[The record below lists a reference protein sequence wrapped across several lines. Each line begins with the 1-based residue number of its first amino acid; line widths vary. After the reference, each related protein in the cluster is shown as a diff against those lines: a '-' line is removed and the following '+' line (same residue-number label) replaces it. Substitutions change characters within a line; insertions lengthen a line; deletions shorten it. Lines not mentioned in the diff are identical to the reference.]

1 MAVFAGPAK
10 WWGESGINDA
20 ARIFASTG
28 LVVQSGLVLNLDA
41 GASTSYPGSGTT
53 WTDLSGNGN
62 NGTLANG
69 PTFSSANGGSILFDG
84 TNDYLSVTISCN
96 RNYYSIDWW
105 TRPTAVS
112 NYDQMI
118 LMNSTGTAGSYWQ
131 GFTAHTNSSG
141 TLNIGT
147 NLSNYFAITG
157 SPLVNGVWHNF
168 TWTFNNGD
176 AIVYK
181 NGVQIQQGTK
191 SAHSA
196 DYTLLQIGAGPSFGE
211 GTLFDG
217 NCASLK
223 LYSNK
228 VLTASEVSQNFNAL
242 RARFGI

>member
-1 MAVFAGPAK
+1 MGVYAGPADF
-10 WWGESGINDA
+10 WTDGTDDG
-20 ARIFASTG
+20 RIHIATKG
-28 LVVQSGLVLNLDA
+28 VVQDGLVLNLDA
-41 GASTSYPGSGTT
+41 GASTSYPGSGTS
-53 WTDLSGNGN
+53 WSDLSGNGN
-62 NGTLANG
+62 NGTLKNG
-69 PTFSSANGGSILFDG
+69 PTYSSDNGGSILFDG
-84 TNDYLSVTISCN
+84 SNDYMSATISCS
-96 RNYYSIDWW
+96 RTYYSIEWW
-105 TRPTAVS
+105 ARPTAVS

-118 LMNSTGTAGSYWQ
+118 LMNSSGSEGSYWN

-176 AIVYK
+176 ARVYK
-181 NGVQIQQGTK
+181 NGVLIQQGTK

-196 DYTLLQIGAGPSFGE
+196 DFILLQIGAGPTFGE
-211 GTLFDG
+211 GTRFDG

-228 VLTASEVSQNFNAL
+228 VLTAAEVSQNFNAL
-242 RARFGI
+242 RGRYGI